1 MIDPN
6 KLSVNSAPTGALV
19 LPAGLLNQITCV
31 GFRSNSG
38 DFLPERRN
46 TAGLLSTVVMAVR
59 ISCPS
64 HKREALNV
72 RYLES
77 VMFARIAELIKNG
90 KIKLSLYDRS

>member
-38 DFLPERRN
+38 DFVPDRRN

-64 HKREALNV
+64 HKREALVVRKLGNV
-72 RYLES
+72 MI
-77 VMFARIAELIKNG
+77 VRIVELIKNG